1 MSLSKH
7 SYSNP
12 NILFTLYFLMFAA
25 GGIYFTYFLIFLRQ
39 SGLTS
44 AQIGIINMSAGVVAF
59 VASTLWGY
67 LSDRTGKAHL
77 LLAFAIAANG
87 AISLLYPLARA
98 FPAFL
103 AIACVFAIFNAAIM
117 TLMDSLA
124 LDLLGERRHEYGK
137 YRLGGTFGYISTTLT
152 IGFLF
157 ERIGLRW
164 MFPIY
169 FLIMLLYA
177 LLAMRL
183 PDSRAGASRSSLPSL
198 KTLGVLLRQP
208 GWGVFLIT
216 TFLIWLA
223 SSGAIS
229 FLGIKLKGMGA
240 SDSLVGIV
248 ASAAAIF
255 EIPFMLYSGQIMR
268 KLGITRT
275 LWFALIGYIARVSL
289 YTIIPTP
296 EWAIAVNGLNGVS
309 YVLYWNAALQF
320 NNQNAPENL
329 KATAQG
335 ILVSTM
341 NLASVASALLTG
353 SLYDTLGA
361 NPVYTLLAGIC
372 VLAFI
377 LFTLGNRSLLFPPKP
392 ESQTFP
398 QTDRL

>member
-1 MSLSKH
+1 MSISRH
-7 SYSNP
+7 SSSSP
-12 NILFTLYFLMFAA
+12 NILFPLYFLMFAA

-39 SGLTS
+39 AGLAST
-44 AQIGIINMSAGVVAF
+44 QIGVINMSGGVVAF
-59 VASTLWGY
+59 FASTLWGY
-67 LSDRTGKAHL
+67 LSDRTGKARL
-77 LLAFAIAANG
+77 LLAFAIGANG
-87 AISLLYPLARA
+87 AISLLYPLAKT

-103 AIACVFAIFNAAIM
+103 VIACTFAFFNAAIM

-124 LDLLGERRHEYGK
+124 LNLLGDRRHEYGK
-137 YRLGGTFGYISTTLT
+137 FRLGGTFGYTSTTLT

-157 ERIGLRW
+157 ERVGLHW
-164 MFPIY
+164 MFPAYCI
-169 FLIMLLYA
+169 IMVLYA
-177 LLAMRL
+177 LLTLRL
-183 PDSRAGASRSSLPSL
+183 PDTSAGASRSALPSL
-198 KTLGVLLRQP
+198 KTLGTLLRQP
-208 GWGVFLIT
+208 GWGVFLLT

-255 EIPFMLYSGQIMR
+255 EIPFMLYSGNIMR
-268 KLGITRT
+268 RLGIPRT
-275 LWFALIGYIARVSL
+275 LWFAIIGYIARVFL
-289 YTIIPTP
+289 YTVIPTP

-353 SLYDTLGA
+353 GLYDTLGA
-361 NPVYTLLAGIC
+361 NPVYGLLAGIC
-372 VLAFI
+372 VLALI
-377 LFTLGNRSLLFPPKP
+377 LFTAGNRKVLFPPKT
-392 ESQTFP
+392 EP
-398 QTDRL
+398 QALA